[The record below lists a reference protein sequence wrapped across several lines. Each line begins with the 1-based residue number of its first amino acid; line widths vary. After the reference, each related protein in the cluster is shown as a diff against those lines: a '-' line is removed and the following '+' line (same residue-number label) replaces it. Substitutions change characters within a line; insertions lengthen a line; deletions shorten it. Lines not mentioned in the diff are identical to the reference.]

1 MEYRRLGRAGLKVSE
16 FSFGA
21 WVTFAKQLDVNAAA
35 RLLGAA
41 FDHGINFLDN
51 AEGYE
56 RGRAEEVMGDAL
68 RLLNRPRDTYA
79 VSTKVFWGGDGPMNR
94 GLNRK
99 HVTDACHAG
108 LRRLKVDY
116 LDLYFCHRPDLDTPI
131 EETVWA
137 MHNLIAQGKVMY
149 WGTSEWTAQQLTEAY
164 AAAERYNL
172 APPTMEQPEY
182 NMLERRK
189 VESEYLPLYSL
200 FGLGT
205 TIWSP
210 LASGLLTGKYNNG
223 VPADSRANLA
233 GYEWLKAR
241 FESESGRRSIEKSR
255 ALEKL
260 AGEAGLSLTHMA
272 LLWCL
277 RNPHVSTVI
286 LGASRESQLIENLG
300 ALEHREKLTPEVEIR
315 IEEILDNAPE
325 PPRRY

>member
-1 MEYRRLGRAGLKVSE
+1 MQYRRLGKAGLKVSE

-21 WVTFAKQLDVNAAA
+21 WVTFAKQLDVEAAA
-35 RLLGAA
+35 RLIGVA

-99 HVTDACHAG
+99 HITDACHAG
-108 LRRLKVDY
+108 LKRLKVDY

-131 EETVWA
+131 VETVWA
-137 MHNLIAQGKVMY
+137 MHNLITQGKVMY

-164 AAAERYNL
+164 AVAERYNL
-172 APPTMEQPEY
+172 TPPTMEQPEY
-182 NMLERRK
+182 NMFERQK
-189 VESEYLPLYSL
+189 VESDFIPLYSL

-205 TIWSP
+205 TIFSP
-210 LASGLLTGKYNNG
+210 LASGLLTGKYNDG
-223 VPADSRANLA
+223 IPAESRANLS

-241 FESESGRRSIEKSR
+241 FESEGGRQKIEQTK
-255 ALEKL
+255 ALAAL
-260 AGEAGLSLTHMA
+260 AAEAGLSLTHMA
-272 LLWCL
+272 LLWCI
-277 RNPHVSTVI
+277 RNPYVSTVI
-286 LGASRESQLIENLG
+286 LGASRQDQLLDNLG
-300 ALEHREKLTPEVEIR
+300 ALEHRQKFTPELDAK
-315 IEEILDNAPE
+315 IEAILGNTPE
-325 PPRRY
+325 PPKRY